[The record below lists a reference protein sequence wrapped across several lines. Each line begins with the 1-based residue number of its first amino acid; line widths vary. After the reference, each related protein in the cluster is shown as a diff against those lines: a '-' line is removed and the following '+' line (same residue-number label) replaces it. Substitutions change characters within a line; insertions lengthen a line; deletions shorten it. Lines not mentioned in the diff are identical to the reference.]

1 MIIIRI
7 ARVMINSNL
16 NTILPSLAYFAPRLF
31 VCVRFTLQTLATPP
45 GTTSGQVLSQV
56 LPTYIEDIHLI
67 KNLAQKISAKII
79 DRPHQA
85 SD

>member
-16 NTILPSLAYFAPRLF
+16 NAILPSSAYFAPRLF

-45 GTTSGQVLSQV
+45 GTTSGLDLSQV
-56 LPTYIEDIHLI
+56 LPTSREDIFLL
-67 KNLAQKISAKII
+67 KNIAQKIAANIN
-79 DRPHQA
+79 DCPHQA